1 MVLYTI
7 DISFMNFDEF
17 GASGKN
23 DLVLLGE
30 VMIVTKMSIHVDAT
44 GCLHFVMND
53 MCDGSTD
60 IILQSVNR
68 FNN

>member
-1 MVLYTI
+1 MLYTI
-7 DISFMNFDEF
+7 DIGFMNFHEF
-17 GASGKN
+17 GVTGKN

-30 VMIVTKMSIHVDAT
+30 VMMVSKMNIHVDAA
-44 GCLHFVMND
+44 GCLHFVMNN
-53 MCDGSTD
+53 MRDGSTD

>member
-1 MVLYTI
+1 MFYTI

-30 VMIVTKMSIHVDAT
+30 VMMVTKMSIHVNAT
-44 GCLHFVMND
+44 GCLHFVMNN
-53 MCDGSTD
+53 MGDGSAP
-60 IILQSVNR
+60 I
-68 FNN
+68 